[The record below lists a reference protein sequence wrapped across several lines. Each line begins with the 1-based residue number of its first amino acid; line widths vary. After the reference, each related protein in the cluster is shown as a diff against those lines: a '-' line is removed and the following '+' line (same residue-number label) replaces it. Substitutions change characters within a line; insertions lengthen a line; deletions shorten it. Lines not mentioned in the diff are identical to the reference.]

1 MRIGFWFLCINI
13 LAAAVIGLFTISEG
27 AILLDK
33 VVAVVNSEVITWS
46 EVYKAMEFE
55 ASPQVK
61 AMSEQERHK
70 IFEQN
75 EKSFLE
81 NLIDM
86 RLLLQE
92 AKKAGISASDDE
104 INKTMQSIREKYAM
118 TDAAMKEAVIKEG
131 FTTDEYKKKLS
142 DQIVI
147 NRLVDR
153 DVRSKVVVT
162 EGELNAYLAKNTTF
176 PAAEE
181 GYKISL
187 IVIKKTEDPK
197 QSEEKARTIYEEI
210 KAGEGFA
217 DAARKYSEDSSA
229 KLGGDLG
236 FVSKTDLSKEF
247 IDVLANL
254 KPGAVSEPFST
265 TGGINIMKLE
275 SEKIFKNSAEL
286 RQAMQDKLYA
296 ERFERDYKAWV
307 KGLRQKAYVEIK

>member
-1 MRIGFWFLCINI
+1 MQFRIGNVYADYTGGLFMRIGFRFLCINI
-13 LAAAVIGLFTISEG
+13 LAAAVIGFFTISEG

-61 AMSEQERHK
+61 AMSERERHT

-104 INKTMQSIREKYAM
+104 INKTMQSIREKYGM

-162 EGELNAYLAKNTTF
+162 EGELNAYLAKNTTL
-176 PAAEE
+176 PEAEE

-187 IVIKKTEDPK
+187 IVVKKTDDSE
-197 QSEEKARTIYEEI
+197 QSEEKARTIYDKI
-210 KAGEGFA
+210 KAGEDFA
-217 DAARKYSEDSSA
+217 DAARKYSDDSSA
-229 KLGGDLG
+229 KAGGDLG
-236 FVSKTDLSKEF
+236 FVSKKDLSKKF
-247 IDVLANL
+247 LDVLAQL

-265 TGGINIMKLE
+265 AGGINIMKLE
-275 SEKIFKNSAEL
+275 SEKIFKSPDEL
-286 RQAMQDKLYA
+286 RQCDA
-296 ERFERDYKAWV
+296 
-307 KGLRQKAYVEIK
+307 G